1 MPNRR
6 EFLGALGTVFLSVR
20 PTVRQSDVQQSDVQ
34 QSDQVYDP
42 GRAGRPREPTTAAD
56 TDAAIQAIEKRL
68 KCSCGCGLDI
78 YTCRT
83 TDFTCT
89 YSPALHKE
97 VVKLAEQGKSD
108 QQIIAAFVAQYGEAV
123 LMAPPRRGFNL
134 AGYFVPSLAIIV
146 AAVFLVRVLRRWTR
160 GSTACARDLGRA
172 RPGCCAAG
180 RVPRRAPAVAR
191 RARPHPR
198 LGSFSRFSSWSLE
211 SCWRRARFTSCC
223 CRSCVRRSSRRRS

>member
-1 MPNRR
+1 MTDSRTVGRSDRVSNPERR
-6 EFLGALGTVFLSVR
+6 EFLGALGMIFLSVSQ
-20 PTVRQSDVQQSDVQ
+20 TVQQSDSVGR
-34 QSDQVYDP
+34 VYDP
-42 GRAGRPREPTTAAD
+42 SRAGRAREVTTAAD
-56 TDAAIQAIEKRL
+56 NDAAIQAVEKRL

-97 VVKLAEQGKSD
+97 VVGLAEQGKTD
-108 QQIIAAFVAQYGEAV
+108 QQIIDAFVAQYGEAA

-160 GSTACARDLGRA
+160 EAQGM
-172 RPGCCAAG
+172 
-180 RVPRRAPAVAR
+180 VPQTPSPEARAPNASPAELQ
-191 RARPHPR
+191 R
-198 LGSFSRFSSWSLE
+198 LRDELDRLSG
-211 SCWRRARFTSCC
+211 
-223 CRSCVRRSSRRRS
+223 